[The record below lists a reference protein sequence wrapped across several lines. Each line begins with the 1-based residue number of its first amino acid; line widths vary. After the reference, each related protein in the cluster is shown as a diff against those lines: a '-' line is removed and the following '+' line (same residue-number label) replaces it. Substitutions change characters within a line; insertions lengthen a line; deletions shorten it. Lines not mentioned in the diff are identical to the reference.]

1 MSPYLFRGDHEFKLN
16 SCLQNVVK
24 ITIKIPQLFRPP
36 LGLPFR
42 VNSLVM
48 EICLKRTSG
57 VGGCLSR
64 VLLFLLSR
72 RGTPL
77 QDELSA
83 GPIGTWFVR
92 LARFAE
98 NSVS

>member
-1 MSPYLFRGDHEFKLN
+1 MPPYLFRGGHEFKLN
-16 SCLQNVVK
+16 SCFQNVVK

-57 VGGCLSR
+57 VGSCLSR
-64 VLLFLLSR
+64 VLLFLLPMR
-72 RGTPL
+72 RTF
-77 QDELSA
+77 LSA
-83 GPIGTWFVR
+83 GPIGTRFVR

-98 NSVS
+98 NSAS